1 MWDIFQVK
9 PLSYN
14 LQILI
19 QPLWLNSAISL
30 TDIGGGAFCKAK
42 TGILVSLKFLDKGG
56 GKCVK
61 IFIKI
66 HQTLNFDE
74 NFDAFDMGV
83 KIEKYQKD
91 EKIEFDGV

>member
-1 MWDIFQVK
+1 MHQIFIKIHQTHDFDENFDAFK
-9 PLSYN
+9 
-14 LQILI
+14 
-19 QPLWLNSAISL
+19 LNHIF
-30 TDIGGGAFCKAK
+30 T
-42 TGILVSLKFLDKGG
+42 KGG

>member
-1 MWDIFQVK
+1 M
-9 PLSYN
+9 
-14 LQILI
+14 
-19 QPLWLNSAISL
+19 
-30 TDIGGGAFCKAK
+30 CE
-42 TGILVSLKFLDKGG
+42 GG